1 MGLEVYGGNPQI
13 VASYEDMQRAATH
26 LDLAADQLQEA
37 ILIPQDF
44 ILEIFPNPIPQLQLM
59 FALPALIERL
69 RLLSHKTRFAA
80 ESYFSTEA
88 RVILAMQQALEPVH
102 FNSSLL
108 ANPNPISQAVAEK
121 IRQSAV
127 ALAVLGLT
135 GKPSLGKTA
144 LVATAGNLLA
154 STSGH
159 SGPAAMAGNL
169 NATALSMGIP
179 KDAPGSAQLRQ
190 IEPVRTSSSF
200 AEHAQRLHGLYSM
213 SSTISIEVYNHG
225 YGRQFV
231 VYVPGTQSFS
241 LGGVNP
247 LNIRSGLAGL
257 GGAVMPSQQAVQD
270 ALAQLD
276 AGYGDRVLFVGH
288 SQGALIAGN
297 LAQST
302 QPYEV
307 SGLIS
312 FGGPISHLNLDVPTI
327 AISHQGDPVATLGGG
342 VNPMRE
348 NWVTVSGDTDFKTM
362 VDAHRMAGYEGTAS
376 ELDDSDDPGF
386 RRVQSML
393 WQEETRGLKYSFELK
408 RG

>member
-13 VASYEDMQRAATH
+13 VASYEDMQRAATQ
-26 LDLAADQLQEA
+26 LELAADKLQEA
-37 ILIPQDF
+37 IFIPQDF
-44 ILEIFPNPIPQLQLM
+44 VFEIFPNPIPQLQLL
-59 FALPALIERL
+59 FALPGLIERI
-69 RLLSHKTRFAA
+69 RLLSLKTRFAA

-88 RVILAMQQALEPVH
+88 RVILAMRQALDPVH
-102 FNSSLL
+102 MSSHLL
-108 ANPNPISQAVAEK
+108 ASPNPISQAVAEK
-121 IRQSAV
+121 IRHSAV

-135 GKPSLGKTA
+135 GQPSLGKTA
-144 LVATAGNLLA
+144 LVASAGNLLA
-154 STSGH
+154 SASGH
-159 SGPAAMAGNL
+159 SGPAPLAGNV
-169 NATALSMGIP
+169 NATALSLGLP
-179 KDAPGSAQLRQ
+179 KDAPGSAQL
-190 IEPVRTSSSF
+190 IKIGPIRTSSSF
-200 AEHAQRLHGLYSM
+200 AEHAQRLHGLYST

-241 LGGVNP
+241 VGGENP

-257 GGAVMPSQQAVQD
+257 GGSPMPSQQAVQD
-270 ALAQLD
+270 ALAQLH
-276 AGYGDRVLFVGH
+276 AGEGDRVLFVGH

-297 LAQST
+297 LAQSS

-312 FGGPISHLNLDVPTI
+312 FGGPISHLDLDVPTI
-327 AISHQGDPVATLGGG
+327 AISHQGDPVSTLGGG

-348 NWVTVSGDTDFKTM
+348 NWVTVSGDAAFKTM
-362 VDAHRMAGYEGTAS
+362 VDAHRMAGYEETAT
-376 ELDDSDDPGF
+376 ELDENDDPGL

-393 WQEETRGLKYSFELK
+393 WQEDTRGLKYSFELK